1 MGDFRRSMV
10 ETCVPAGFFA
20 VFVLA
25 LVVPS
30 ASHADPFTTQLYMTC
45 DEMFDSNTEYLLN
58 ADLPSV
64 PSTEEDLEKAREI
77 YANAP
82 MNIALSAY
90 LSNFDESAVAEVVQ
104 QFVSKLV
111 DECQDNLQRV
121 LKEVLD
127 TVALDTGLAKTEA
140 DLPPI
145 RK

>member
-1 MGDFRRSMV
+1 MGDFRRSV
-10 ETCVPAGFFA
+10 TETCVPAGLFA

-25 LVVPS
+25 LLVPS
-30 ASHADPFTTQLYMTC
+30 APHADPFTTQLYMTC

-82 MNIALSAY
+82 MNIALRAY
-90 LSNFDESAVAEVVQ
+90 LSNFDESAVAEVVE

-121 LKEVLD
+121 LKETLD